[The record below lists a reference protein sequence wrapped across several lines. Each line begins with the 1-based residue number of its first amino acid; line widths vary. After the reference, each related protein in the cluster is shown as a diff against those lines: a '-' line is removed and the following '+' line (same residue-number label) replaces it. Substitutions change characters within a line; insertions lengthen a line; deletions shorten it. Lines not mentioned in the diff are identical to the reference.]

1 MKKRISILLMICVMG
16 SAFAFAQRRGN
27 QRAPKR
33 DRIHKVI
40 SPEER
45 AKNRTERMTFDYV
58 LTEKQAEK
66 VLKLNEE
73 WTKKTQEQFEKYKLT
88 NKEEN
93 NQRATRYRDLSEAD
107 REKFQNDRKK
117 LFDDYDAEI
126 KKIFS
131 KEQYAKYTQRKE
143 SRFEG
148 KRGCEY
154 CDGEGYKRNSPRSK
168 RSPRR

>member
-1 MKKRISILLMICVMG
+1 MKKRISILLMICVVG
-16 SAFAFAQRRGN
+16 SAFAFAQRRDN
-27 QRAPKR
+27 KRTPKR
-33 DRIHKVI
+33 DRIHRVT

-66 VLKLNEE
+66 VLKLNQE
-73 WTKKTQEQFEKYKLT
+73 WTKKTQEQAEKYNLI
-88 NKEEN
+88 NKNEEN
-93 NQRATRYRDLSEAD
+93 KKVNRYRDLSDSD
-107 REKFQNDRKK
+107 REKLQNDRKK

-143 SRFEG
+143 NRFEG
-148 KRGCEY
+148 RRGCEY
-154 CDGEGYKRNSPRSK
+154 CDGEGYKRDLPRT
-168 RSPRR
+168 RRHSRR